1 MASLDDY
8 YEDNELVTA
17 ELGNLGL
24 TAAGF
29 DYFNLE
35 EPIEFCIR
43 KIVSHVK
50 FNSSEI
56 VKLLCSGAER
66 TISVTVWYSGIFP

>member
-1 MASLDDY
+1 MTQLDDFD
-8 YEDNELVTA
+8 DNNEIVTA

-35 EPIEFCIR
+35 KPIELCIG
-43 KIVSHVK
+43 KIGSHV
-50 FNSSEI
+50 NSR
-56 VKLLCSGAER
+56 VLRL
-66 TISVTVWYSGIFP
+66 